1 MRILHVNKFLYRRG
15 GAEGYMLDVAA
26 LQRRAGHEVAL
37 WGMHHPEN
45 DAPLALADTFAPHV
59 ELEPAP
65 GGLAGVAASLRMV
78 WNRQAEKGLRAALER
93 FRPDV
98 VHCHNI
104 YHQLSPSVLRPMRRA
119 GVPVVM
125 TLHDYKLACPS
136 YQLLADG
143 VPCEACVGHGTWHAA
158 ARRCKGG
165 SLAGSTVLA
174 VESGLHRVTGA
185 YDAVDRLI
193 CPSAFLAE
201 VMRRQ
206 GIDPQRLRV
215 VGNFTDVPPARPRE
229 DAGRDLVYAGRL
241 SHEKGVEDAVRA
253 VARTVGDAVL
263 HVAGDG
269 PLRGPLEEL
278 AGREAPGRVVFHGRL
293 GAGELADLL
302 RRSRALLLPARWHEN
317 QPMIVLEAYAAGL
330 PVVVT
335 DLGGLPELVTD
346 GVHGFVVPAGDPAA
360 LAAAADR
367 LLADPALAL
376 ALGAA
381 GRARLEDGFG
391 ATAHLARLEE
401 VYSSAAAQHPGTTSR
416 RSA

>member
-1 MRILHVNKFLYRRG
+1 MRILHVNKYLYRRG

-26 LQRRAGHEVAL
+26 LQRRAGHEVGL

-45 DAPLALADTFAPHV
+45 ESPLPLSDTFASYV

-78 WNRQAEKGLRAALER
+78 WSRDAERGIRAALER
-93 FRPDV
+93 FRPDL

-104 YHQLSPSVLRPMRRA
+104 YHQLSPSVLRPVRQA

-143 VPCEACVGHGTWHAA
+143 APCEACVGHGTWHAVA
-158 ARRCKGG
+158 KRCKGG
-165 SLAGSTVLA
+165 SLGGSTVLA
-174 VESGLHRVTGA
+174 VESGLHRAAGA
-185 YDAVDRLI
+185 YDAVDRLV
-193 CPSAFLAE
+193 CPSAFLAG

-206 GIDPQRLRV
+206 GIAEERLRV
-215 VGNFTDVPPARPRE
+215 VSNFTDVPPAAPRT
-229 DAGRDLVYAGRL
+229 DAGHDVVYAGRL
-241 SHEKGVEDAVRA
+241 SHEKGVEDAIRA
-253 VARTVGDAVL
+253 VSRTADGTVL

-269 PLRGPLEEL
+269 PLRASLEEL
-278 AGREAPGRVVFHGRL
+278 ARHEAPGRVVFHGRL
-293 GAGELADLL
+293 AADELADLL

-317 QPMIVLEAYAAGL
+317 QPMIVLEAFAVGL

-346 GVHGFVVPAGDPAA
+346 GEHGLVVPAGDPAA
-360 LAAAADR
+360 LAAAVDR
-367 LLADPALAL
+367 LVADPDLAL
-376 ALGAA
+376 AMGRA
-381 GRARLEDGFG
+381 GRARLEAGFG
-391 ATAHLARLEE
+391 AETHLARLDE
-401 VYSSAAAQHPGTTSR
+401 VYAEAATRALATSGR
-416 RSA
+416 HA